1 MSQRVPRVL
10 YHYCSLSTFK
20 SILDNKSI
28 WLSDI
33 RRSNDSLEL
42 QWIMGQ
48 CQTYIL
54 EAWVN
59 YARSVQAERGM
70 EIITSDHFEKF
81 ENLYNLAKS
90 YDADDD
96 TKNWVFCL
104 SEKSD
109 DLGQWRGYADDG
121 KGISIGF
128 NSAVLKQI
136 NYIGDAI
143 RNTSV
148 DFKFSQVHYSKK
160 DIKSFFEHT
169 AGLAEI
175 TVDTAPDDV
184 LKYIKRAVGLSY
196 IHCPLYKSDKFKDE
210 KEWRIAYSM
219 YWGDLV
225 VGKIPGIPNEKNVLA
240 DTLTLG
246 KYAFSQ
252 KGNTLVSHLEL
263 GLPQLK
269 QAIHSITIG
278 PKSDVTPAD
287 VKLYLISLGLLDN
300 IADSS
305 IEVFRSNISYR

>member
-1 MSQRVPRVL
+1 MDERVPRVL

-48 CQTYIL
+48 CQDYIL
-54 EAWVN
+54 RAWVD
-59 YARSVQAERGM
+59 YVRAVQNQRGAG
-70 EIITSDHFEKF
+70 IITSDHFEQFDK
-81 ENLYNLAKS
+81 LYNLAKA

-128 NSAVLKQI
+128 NSAVLKRI
-136 NYIGDAI
+136 NHIGDTI
-143 RNTSV
+143 RTTSV
-148 DFKFSQVHYSKK
+148 DFKFSQVHYSQKE
-160 DIKSFFEHT
+160 IKAFFDNT
-169 AGLAEI
+169 VGLSKI
-175 TVDTAPDDV
+175 TVDSAPDDV
-184 LKYIKRAVGLSY
+184 INYIKRAVGLSY
-196 IHCPLYKSDKFKDE
+196 IVSPLYKSDKFKDE
-210 KEWRIAYSM
+210 KEWRIVYSM
-219 YWGDLV
+219 YLGDMET
-225 VGKIPGIPNEKNVLA
+225 GQIPGIPNKKNILA
-240 DTLTLG
+240 DTLTLE
-246 KYAFSQ
+246 KYAFAQ
-252 KGNTLVSHLEL
+252 KGNMLVSHLEL

-269 QAIHSITIG
+269 RAIHSITIG
-278 PKSDVTPAD
+278 PKSDVTLTD

-300 IADSS
+300 FADSS
-305 IEVFRSNISYR
+305 IVVQRSTISYR